1 MVLSRKKFLCAK
13 KLNKIAAGPAV
24 WVDLLAPAIL
34 TIQGGT
40 RVGLLS
46 RYISLPIPPPH
57 P

>member
-13 KLNKIAAGPAV
+13 KLNKITAGPAV